1 MAGFQ
6 CFSYRSIWQSVSV
19 HPGDT
24 VFCLLMSAQVEQIV
38 RSLRDARQAKGLS
51 QRELSVSAVVPQGHI
66 SKIENAAVDLRVSSL
81 VALARALDLEL
92 MLVPRGA
99 VAAVRSIS
107 AGAETAAAHDG
118 KSARRVRREL
128 ARLQDAVD
136 HLLESVSSGTELA
149 ELPRL
154 VRDLQ
159 RFRPAFLD
167 LPTIRRA
174 SRAVD
179 TLLRRPVALGAV
191 RRSVSELRRLRDGLS
206 RGRVADEA
214 ASVRPAYSLD
224 DDDG

>member
-1 MAGFQ
+1 
-6 CFSYRSIWQSVSV
+6 
-19 HPGDT
+19 
-24 VFCLLMSAQVEQIV
+24 MSAQIDHIA
-38 RSLRDARQAKGLS
+38 RSLRRARHAKGLS
-51 QRELSVSAVVPQGHI
+51 QRELSVDSVVPQGHI
-66 SKIENAAVDLRVSSL
+66 SKIENVAVDLRVSSL
-81 VALARALDLEL
+81 VALARALDLEVV
-92 MLVPRGA
+92 LVPRGS
-99 VAAVRSIS
+99 VPAVRSIS
-107 AGAETAAAHDG
+107 AGAETAAEHDG
-118 KSARRVRREL
+118 KGARRVRREL

-136 HLLESVSSGTELA
+136 HLPESVSSSGTELA

-167 LPTIRRA
+167 LPTLRRA

-179 TLLRRPVALGAV
+179 TLLRRPVALDAV

-214 ASVRPAYSLD
+214 AFVRPAYSLD

>member
-1 MAGFQ
+1 MG
-6 CFSYRSIWQSVSV
+6 
-19 HPGDT
+19 
-24 VFCLLMSAQVEQIV
+24 AQIEQIV

-107 AGAETAAAHDG
+107 AGAGTAATHDG
-118 KSARRVRREL
+118 KGARRVRREL
-128 ARLQDAVD
+128 ARLQDALD
-136 HLLESVSSGTELA
+136 HLPASVSSGTELA
-149 ELPRL
+149 ELLRL
-154 VRDLQ
+154 VRDLR

-167 LPTIRRA
+167 RPTIRRA
-174 SRAVD
+174 ARAVD
-179 TLLRRPVALGAV
+179 TLLRKPVAVDAV
-191 RRSVSELRRLRDGLS
+191 RRSVSELRTLRDALAH
-206 RGRVADEA
+206 GRVPDEV